1 MEQKKNNLK
10 LVWGVIIVFIY
21 LIIAFIFVFAPNSIF
36 KENTL
41 WVRVAMGIL
50 LFLYG
55 LFRGYR
61 LWRDMK

>member
-1 MEQKKNNLK
+1 MEQKKNNMRLI
-10 LVWGVIIVFIY
+10 WGIIIVSIY

-36 KENTL
+36 KDNT
-41 WVRVAMGIL
+41 WVIRIAMGIL

-61 LWRDMK
+61 LWKDMK

>member
-1 MEQKKNNLK
+1 MEQKKNNPRFVL
-10 LVWGVIIVFIY
+10 GIIIVSIY

-41 WVRVAMGIL
+41 WIRLTMGIL

-61 LWRDMK
+61 LWKNMK

>member
-10 LVWGVIIVFIY
+10 LVWGIIVVFIY
-21 LIIAFIFVFAPNSIF
+21 LIIAFVFVFAPNSIF

-41 WVRVAMGIL
+41 LIRVAMGVL

-61 LWRDMK
+61 LWKEMK